1 MLEDLTEKEKIAIAN
16 RYRPLLVLYPE
27 IESNSERK
35 DHHHKDYGPGR
46 PPLDQDYHP
55 RGIGIVL
62 DNVSLPGIKMKFRRM
77 FQKIKMSAS
86 DILDAMSNNDVD
98 RIDILKDAGPGD
110 VAKFWGAYAAISQ
123 QEKDERYP
131 RKAYARIVLGSGRY
145 AGYLVVQYWLAYFF
159 DDWANV
165 HEMDWE
171 MVSVVLKRANE
182 NVTPVG
188 CAYGVHMGGFRLPWP
203 EVEKVDDGKNPSEDG
218 THPVAYVANG
228 SHASYFYYSPRHEAA
243 AALLGRRLSQR
254 ITQIIPWIRRTF
266 SDYVPSFA
274 EGEKHFPEVEVIP
287 DPDPQGHWH
296 GDWRWLNFEG
306 KWGSK
311 GKFWLRPRKRLLGL
325 PWEEDGPTGPNQ
337 KGVCWQYPFAWI
349 DEKCYNAA
357 SWILSR

>member
-1 MLEDLTEKEKIAIAN
+1 LLEELTEKEKIAIAN
-16 RYRPLLVLYPE
+16 RYKPLLVLYPE

-35 DHHHKDYGPGR
+35 DHYHSGHGPGR

-55 RGIGIVL
+55 RGIEFALECAFARI
-62 DNVSLPGIKMKFRRM
+62 PGRPKRPEPRRPE
-77 FQKIKMSAS
+77 
-86 DILDAMSNNDVD
+86 ILDAMSSNDVD
-98 RIDILKDAGPGD
+98 RIHILKGAGPGD
-110 VAKFWGAYAAISQ
+110 VAKFWRAYAAISQ
-123 QEKDERYP
+123 QERDERYP

-182 NVTPVG
+182 KVTPVG
-188 CAYGVHMGGFRLPWP
+188 CAYGTHMGGFRLPWP

-228 SHASYFYYSPRHEAA
+228 SHASYFYYSPKHEAI
-243 AALLGRRLSQR
+243 AALLGRSLSR
-254 ITQIIPWIRRTF
+254 RVIRMIPWLRHTF

-274 EGEKHFPEVEVIP
+274 EGEKHFPEVEAIP
-287 DPDPQGHWH
+287 DPDPNGQWH
-296 GDWRWLNFEG
+296 GDWRWLNFKG

-311 GKFWLRPRKRLLGL
+311 GKLWLKPGQLFSL

-337 KGVCWQYPFAWI
+337 KGLCWEYPFAWI
-349 DEKCYNAA
+349 DEQCFNAA

>member
-1 MLEDLTEKEKIAIAN
+1 LLEELTEKEKIAIAD
-16 RYRPLLVLYPE
+16 RYKPLLVLYPE

-35 DHHHKDYGPGR
+35 DHYHSGHGPGR

-55 RGIGIVL
+55 RGIEFALECAFARI
-62 DNVSLPGIKMKFRRM
+62 PGRPKRPEPRRPE
-77 FQKIKMSAS
+77 
-86 DILDAMSNNDVD
+86 ILDAMSSNDVD
-98 RIDILKDAGPGD
+98 RIHILKGAGPGD
-110 VAKFWGAYAAISQ
+110 VAKFWRAYAAISQ
-123 QEKDERYP
+123 QERDERYP

-182 NVTPVG
+182 KVTPVG
-188 CAYGVHMGGFRLPWP
+188 CAYGTHMGGFRLPWP

-228 SHASYFYYSPRHEAA
+228 SHASYFYYSPKHEAI
-243 AALLGRRLSQR
+243 AALLGRSLSR
-254 ITQIIPWIRRTF
+254 RVIRMIPWLRHTF

-274 EGEKHFPEVEVIP
+274 EGEKHFPEVEAIP
-287 DPDPQGHWH
+287 DPDPNGQWH
-296 GDWRWLNFEG
+296 GDWRWLNFKG

-311 GKFWLRPRKRLLGL
+311 GKLWLKPGQLFSL

-337 KGVCWQYPFAWI
+337 KGLCWEYPFAWI
-349 DEKCYNAA
+349 DEQCFNAA